1 LRIASYGAMRKYMVE
16 DKKNFDPRKLYK
28 VAQQAMTGICKAR
41 YEAFCAAGQASKI
54 KVIGLEEMNKRYSK
68 GELDPI
74 VN

>member
-1 LRIASYGAMRKYMVE
+1 
-16 DKKNFDPRKLYK
+16 
-28 VAQQAMTGICKAR
+28 MTGICKAR
-41 YEAFCAAGQASKI
+41 YEAFGAAGQASKI